1 MFRRHCV
8 GRVFNRLTFTRLGF
22 LLHGTTLTVP
32 KNQTPSGLKS
42 SMNEVSGAV
51 FSAGRKF
58 SRPVLFGLD
67 PTQKSLSCFIEER
80 HDDTNDRSSTAAL
93 ISFSL

>member
-32 KNQTPSGLKS
+32 KKQTPSSLKS
-42 SMNEVSGAV
+42 SMNEVLGAI

-58 SRPVLFGLD
+58 SRPALFGLD
-67 PTQKSLSCFIEER
+67 PPQKSLSCFNEER
-80 HDDTNDRSSTAAL
+80 HDTNDRSSTAAL